1 MPESLKLLSYNVCH
15 GCGLDMVVDVSR
27 AAAVINELRPDFVA
41 LQELDVNVPRSGK
54 IDEMAELSC
63 LTGMHPFFGKAIDL
77 DCGAYGVGILSRLPG
92 EIVCHRQLPGY
103 EMRTLLGIES
113 ITAAGNPIRF
123 YCTHFPL
130 KADLRLIS
138 AGILSEEINRCK
150 VPTAVMGDFNC
161 QPNEFS
167 WKLMASMMQSAHAG
181 EWLLTFSSD
190 RPRIA
195 IDHCFFNRCG
205 AWCDIS
211 ASVVNAPNTSD
222 HNPLM
227 VNATLNV

>member
-41 LQELDVNVPRSGK
+41 LQELDVNIPRSGK
-54 IDEMAELSC
+54 IDEMAELSR

>member
-1 MPESLKLLSYNVCH
+1 MPESLKLLSYNICH

-27 AAAVINELRPDFVA
+27 AANVINSLLPDFVA
-41 LQELDVNVPRSGK
+41 LQEIDINVPRSNS
-54 IDEMAELSC
+54 INEMAVLSR

-77 DCGAYGVGILSRLPG
+77 NGGSYGVGILSRFPG

-130 KADLRLIS
+130 KSDLRLLS
-138 AGILSEEINRCK
+138 AGILSEEINSCK

-161 QPNEFS
+161 EPNESS
-167 WKLMASMMQSAHAG
+167 WKLMASMMQSANYG

-190 RPRIA
+190 KPRIA

-205 AWCDIS
+205 AWNDIS
-211 ASVVNAPNTSD
+211 ASVVNVPNTSD
-222 HNPLM
+222 HNPLL
-227 VNATLNV
+227 VTAALNI

>member
-1 MPESLKLLSYNVCH
+1 MPENLKLLSYNICH
-15 GCGLDMVVDVSR
+15 GCGLDMVVDISR
-27 AAAVINELRPDFVA
+27 AASVINSLQPDFVA
-41 LQELDVNVPRSGK
+41 LQEIDLNVPRSNS
-54 IDEMAELSC
+54 IDEMAELSR

-77 DCGAYGVGILSRLPG
+77 DGGAYGVGILSRLQG
-92 EIVCHRQLPGY
+92 ELVCHRSLPGY

-130 KADLRLIS
+130 KHDLRLLS

-161 QPNEFS
+161 EPNEAS
-167 WKLMASMMQSAHAG
+167 WKLMASMMQAANYG

-190 RPRIA
+190 KPRIA

-205 AWCDIS
+205 AWSDIR
-211 ASVVNAPNTSD
+211 ASVVSTPNTSD
-222 HNPLM
+222 HNPLL
-227 VNATLNV
+227 VTAALNV